1 MKITFKQVG
10 DLISYFSNNN
20 TSSSLDPSFLAFLEK
35 IAGETF
41 ETRDIQ
47 VQTDGKKI
55 FRIDIGESVRDGVG
69 SNREQTT
76 FFPED
81 VLSNID
87 YEGYTYW
94 TCRRCNCIVNSTIQQ
109 DPITYIP
116 YKDQE
121 VQDSYCYY
129 CYTKTLKPL

>member
-20 TSSSLDPSFLAFLEK
+20 TSSSLDPSFLTFLEK
-35 IAGETF
+35 IAGKTF

-55 FRIDIGESVRDGVG
+55 FRIDTGESVRDGVN
-69 SNREQTT
+69 SSKEQTT

-81 VLSNID
+81 VLSDID
-87 YEGYTYW
+87 YEGYVYW
-94 TCRRCNCIVNSTIQQ
+94 TCRRCNCIVNSSIQQ

-116 YKDQE
+116 YADQT